1 MWQVV
6 VVVGGRWKIAEVG
19 VGSALT
25 GSRKLGLQNTTRSTT
40 ASTNTT
46 VYTVYTVFTVY
57 TISEHAQ
64 CIN

>member
-6 VVVGGRWKIAEVG
+6 VEIGARWKTAEVG

-25 GSRKLGLQNTTRSTT
+25 GSRELDLQNTTRST

-46 VYTVYTVFTVY
+46 IYTVYTVY